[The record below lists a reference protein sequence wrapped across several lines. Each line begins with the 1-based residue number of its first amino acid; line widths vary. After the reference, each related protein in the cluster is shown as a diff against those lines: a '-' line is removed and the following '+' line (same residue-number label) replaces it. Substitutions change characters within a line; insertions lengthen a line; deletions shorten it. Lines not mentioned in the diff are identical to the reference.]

1 MSCPGSSDCRV
12 SCIRIAPFSL
22 EKSSC
27 PRYSCVVCLCV
38 ALVFYF
44 ITCLCVVTNPDVYS
58 TDLYFLIKWLE
69 DEEDDLY
76 DVLPTRRIKAP
87 EGTDILYLMPGQHC
101 QAYFNNILYSVD
113 VVANGVL

>member
-1 MSCPGSSDCRV
+1 MSR
-12 SCIRIAPFSL
+12 IRIAPRLLFSL

-44 ITCLCVVTNPDVYS
+44 ITCLCIVINPDVYC
-58 TDLYFLIKWLE
+58 TDLFFLIKWLE

-76 DVLPTRRIKAP
+76 DPSCP
-87 EGTDILYLMPGQHC
+87 
-101 QAYFNNILYSVD
+101 
-113 VVANGVL
+113 